1 MGYIYMQKTTGLIQK
16 DRPDD
21 YRPFLKDDL
30 FEDVIVDLFVT
41 ADSNR
46 DGYIDN
52 NEFYSVRNVLAKL
65 PINQL

>member
-1 MGYIYMQKTTGLIQK
+1 MYMQKTTGLIQK

-46 DGYIDN
+46 DGYIDR

-65 PINQL
+65 PIIKQL

>member
-46 DGYIDN
+46 DGYIDS

>member
-1 MGYIYMQKTTGLIQK
+1 MGYMYMQKTTGLIQK

-46 DGYIDN
+46 DGYIDS
-52 NEFYSVRNVLAKL
+52 NEFYSVRNVLAKI
-65 PINQL
+65 PIKEL

>member
-1 MGYIYMQKTTGLIQK
+1 MQKTTGLIQK

-21 YRPFLKDDL
+21 YRSFLKDDL